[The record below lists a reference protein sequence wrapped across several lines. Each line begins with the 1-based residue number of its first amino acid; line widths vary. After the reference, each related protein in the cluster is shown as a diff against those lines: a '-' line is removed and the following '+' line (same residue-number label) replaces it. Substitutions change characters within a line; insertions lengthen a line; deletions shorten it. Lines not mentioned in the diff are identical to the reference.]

1 MEPVS
6 ITALV
11 VSIITAIGILLS
23 KLKMKH
29 CLCGCIESDCIT
41 TPNNSPES
49 SETAS
54 GITIEPQIYITHHTP
69 QSSPKLS
76 RKIETVV

>member
-41 TPNNSPES
+41 TPNNTPES
-49 SETAS
+49 SETES
-54 GITIEPQIYITHHTP
+54 NITVEPQIYITHYTP
-69 QSSPKLS
+69 TPSPKS
-76 RKIETVV
+76 VRRISEV